1 MLLHS
6 SDQKDDYICF
16 MVLLD
21 DFDELIEWLETSD
34 STFTFFGKYVNN
46 IKDFKIEYKDWNSI
60 VLYIKPLDDPLS
72 LIMTYSDI
80 INWEAS
86 SEIYR
91 QQ

>member
-21 DFDELIEWLETSD
+21 DFDEFIEWLETSD
-34 STFTFFGKYVNN
+34 STFTFFGKYFNN
-46 IKDFKIEYKDWNSI
+46 IKDYKKEYKGWNSV
-60 VLYIKPLDDPLS
+60 VLYIKPHDDQLS
-72 LIMTYSDI
+72 LVMTYSDI

-91 QQ
+91 Q

>member
-6 SDQKDDYICF
+6 SDQKDDYICLQ
-16 MVLLD
+16 VPRD

-34 STFTFFGKYVNN
+34 STFTFFGKYFNN
-46 IKDFKIEYKDWNSI
+46 IMDYKEKYTHWNSM
-60 VLYIKPLDDPLS
+60 VLYIKPFDDMLS
-72 LIMTYSDI
+72 LVMTYSDI